1 MLEIIKRSCPICN
14 SLNRELMYHQNF
26 HNNEI
31 TIMKSYDVFFC
42 KKCGFTY
49 AGNLPKQQ
57 FFDKYYAELSKYEFN
72 YKNGV
77 ANKQYIEYYS
87 KVFNFIDPHITSR
100 NIKILD
106 IGCSTG
112 GLLSV
117 FKQRGFKEIT
127 GIDPSESCAAS
138 AKYHYDLDVIATDIL
153 KFKVPYKFDL
163 FILSAVL
170 EHLVE
175 FDVILPKINKML
187 NDDGLL
193 FIEVPDVERFHEF
206 IDQSASFQQF
216 STEHI
221 NYFSRKSLNNLM
233 LKYGFDSI
241 AINQDQNKINAIT
254 DPDIFSLLK
263 KTPTSSFVEYE
274 NISNKKLYQYIDVS
288 AKNDIKL
295 KKKLEDKLKN
305 ISKIIVWGAGT
316 LTLRLLDTVIDSSKI
331 LFFVDSNERYHGKKV
346 NGLEIKSPLEISNYN
361 EPILISSYSYQEEII
376 NQIKG
381 DLMLNNLFLTVY

>member
-138 AKYHYDLDVIATDIL
+138 AKYHYGLDVVATDIS
-153 KFKVPYKFDL
+153 KFEVSYKFDL
-163 FILSAVL
+163 IILSAVL

-175 FDVILPKINKML
+175 FDAILPKINKML

-193 FIEVPDVERFHEF
+193 FVEVPDVERFNEF
-206 IDQSASFQQF
+206 VNQSASFQQF

-221 NYFSRKSLNNLM
+221 NYFSKRSLNSLM
-233 LKYGFDSI
+233 QRYGFDSI
-241 AINQDQNKINAIT
+241 AISQNQNKINAIT

-263 KTPTSSFVEYE
+263 KTPISSFAEYE
-274 NISNKKLYQYIDVS
+274 NISSKKLYQYIAIS
-288 AKNDIKL
+288 EKIDIQL
-295 KKKLEDKLKN
+295 KEKLEDKLKD

-346 NGLEIKSPLEISNYN
+346 NELEIKSPLEISSYN
-361 EPILISSYSYQEEII
+361 EPILISSCSYQKEIV
-376 NQIKG
+376 NQIKD
-381 DLMLNNLFLTVY
+381 DLKLKNFVITIY